1 MPQTLGIGLNLLLR
15 ILLPPRN
22 PKVSRRQKR
31 AQRVAQARVAA
42 AMIEKEGQ
50 KAEVA
55 GEVIA
60 DITRRARSHPLD
72 IIETEGTV
80 DLAAAIAHQAGEVAA
95 VPEDLR
101 DIAATTIEADR
112 GANIGGIKV
121 TAEMVEAEGIEM
133 KGTEEM
139 REDSIR
145 QAVEAAVG
153 RSRASFSHRTTTTR
167 VATNIQLSRR
177 RIQVHKGAIII
188 NMGNLSQPANLKW
201 SKLSPNHWISL
212 IYLNLGMGML
222 PHQLINLISSPIT
235 NHQYYQSNPIISQGP
250 SRHSSSVDQED
261 SSKQLLNL
269 LHLHIPL
276 DYNTL
281 LPHQTTIIPIKISH
295 FLKYNSS
302 RRFRLIYLGHLSNLL
317 LHKAQILN
325 CRRLYHKG
333 SKIKARHLFS
343 NNSTSSNNKSTPL
356 PFKITRCMPPHPSN
370 KTLRSQR

>member
-1 MPQTLGIGLNLLLR
+1 MVLSPILGIGLNLLHR
-15 ILLPPRN
+15 ILLSPRN

-95 VPEDLR
+95 ALEDLR

-121 TAEMVEAEGIEM
+121 TAEMVKAEGIEM

-177 RIQVHKGAIII
+177 RIQVHKGAITLD
-188 NMGNLSQPANLKW
+188 MGNLSQTANLKW

-212 IYLNLGMGML
+212 IYLNLGMAML

-235 NHQYYQSNPIISQGP
+235 NHQ
-250 SRHSSSVDQED
+250 
-261 SSKQLLNL
+261 
-269 LHLHIPL
+269 
-276 DYNTL
+276 
-281 LPHQTTIIPIKISH
+281 
-295 FLKYNSS
+295 
-302 RRFRLIYLGHLSNLL
+302 
-317 LHKAQILN
+317 
-325 CRRLYHKG
+325 
-333 SKIKARHLFS
+333 
-343 NNSTSSNNKSTPL
+343 
-356 PFKITRCMPPHPSN
+356 
-370 KTLRSQR
+370 